1 MKGLGGVLLD
11 PPKATAE
18 EQQQA
23 LDILTLCVTDV
34 ELKRIVVNER
44 TGTAAWKALRRHMLK
59 LGETQKIALR
69 TSFSNLKLGAKESL
83 SSYFARGRQLQSD
96 FNEIEDFKAVE
107 RGETTQRKPP
117 SISDADVIR
126 QLFSGLAGTQWGPVA
141 TPTLASIDINTATL
155 EDLLNHMSWV
165 GCTMKVQGAGGAGS
179 SSVSGDDISGA
190 IVPALAAGGAGGRSN
205 PHAGKRCY
213 KCGKMGH
220 IKKDCRSKDKGQQQQ
235 AGAGQQQKPKQG
247 HPSRFSPNHVVLAAA
262 MYAGN
267 GSSDGGSEPPVK
279 DARLFLDSG
288 SKRHLVHDKSL
299 LFNFKPASGHTYIC
313 LGNGRRS
320 VVAGSGTLVLQR
332 TTNAQSEHLG
342 RSIRDSQWEVSWNQS
357 STVVVHDVFYVP
369 DASFNLLSV
378 RSMGAKGLR
387 TLFDNKVGF
396 VLSRDHSADK
406 YTSGG
411 MLVTPGGHR
420 VVLKAGLV
428 KDTGLY
434 AINSHSCE
442 AAPQDCGDSDTVSEC
457 SYTSECFAAASAA
470 AAAPAPETGAGA
482 GGQAAGNTAA
492 GSNSQGQAAGGT
504 AAGRGHNPAAVLA
517 HRRLG
522 HINFQYLERMA
533 ADGMV
538 TGLKHSAG

>member
-1 MKGLGGVLLD
+1 
-11 PPKATAE
+11 
-18 EQQQA
+18 
-23 LDILTLCVTDV
+23 
-34 ELKRIVVNER
+34 
-44 TGTAAWKALRRHMLK
+44 
-59 LGETQKIALR
+59 
-69 TSFSNLKLGAKESL
+69 
-83 SSYFARGRQLQSD
+83 
-96 FNEIEDFKAVE
+96 
-107 RGETTQRKPP
+107 
-117 SISDADVIR
+117 
-126 QLFSGLAGTQWGPVA
+126 
-141 TPTLASIDINTATL
+141 
-155 EDLLNHMSWV
+155 
-165 GCTMKVQGAGGAGS
+165 
-179 SSVSGDDISGA
+179 
-190 IVPALAAGGAGGRSN
+190 
-205 PHAGKRCY
+205 
-213 KCGKMGH
+213 MGH

-247 HPSRFSPNHVVLAAA
+247 HPSRFSPNHVALAAA

-299 LFNFKPASGHTYIC
+299 LFNFKPASGHTYIRW
-313 LGNGRRS
+313 GNGRRS

-387 TLFDNKVGF
+387 TLFDN
-396 VLSRDHSADK
+396 
-406 YTSGG
+406 
-411 MLVTPGGHR
+411 
-420 VVLKAGLV
+420 KAGLV

-517 HRRLG
+517 HHRLG

-538 TGLKHSAG
+538 TGLKAASAQHRTATCPLELPL